1 MVENGINKL
10 TIELDKFEVNEAFNA
25 DLALNDNNLIVSKS
39 TIGSDNEV
47 ITNFRKNDTNLY
59 ISYPYVGTING
70 KNVYFD
76 KNGISKDGQSQV
88 IIADA
93 TIDTQIGGDNVATRG
108 NGGEGGEIIKVTLS
122 SLNFREQ
129 IAMNVLNKF
138 LEKETDPYAISNGRI
153 KILIS
158 RAFDYAQEFINQAAA
173 KRTGDVAV
181 AEPIYK
187 VKVLETVS
195 TKVEGT
201 VSTKE
206 EAAETSTTTTE

>member
-1 MVENGINKL
+1 MALNNINKL
-10 TIELDKFEVNEAFNA
+10 TIKLDKFEVNETFDA

-39 TIGSDNEV
+39 TIGGDNEV

-76 KNGISKDGQSQV
+76 KNGISKDGKSKV

-93 TIDTQIGGDNVATRG
+93 NIDTTIKGDNVATRG
-108 NGGEGGEIIKVTLS
+108 DRGEGGGIIKVTLS

-138 LEKETDPYAISNGRI
+138 LEKEKDPYAISNGRI
-153 KILIS
+153 KVLIS

-201 VSTKE
+201 VSTK
-206 EAAETSTTTTE
+206 AAATTTTE

>member
-1 MVENGINKL
+1 MALNNIINKL
-10 TIELDKFEVNEAFNA
+10 TIELDKFEVNENFDA

-39 TIGSDNEV
+39 TIGGNNEV

-76 KNGISKDGQSQV
+76 KNGISKDGKSKV

-93 TIDTQIGGDNVATRG
+93 TIDTKIGGGGDNVATRG
-108 NGGEGGEIIKVTLS
+108 DSGEGGEIIKVTLS

-138 LEKETDPYAISNGRI
+138 LEKEKDPYAISNGRI
-153 KILIS
+153 KVLIS

-206 EAAETSTTTTE
+206 AATTTTE